1 MVVSICERPQKTPDK
16 QELDTQRKR
25 SYTCQ
30 ERLDTRNPEPILPS
44 RTCKSAE
51 QDRFPIILST
61 PTSPVPS

>member
-1 MVVSICERPQKTPDK
+1 MVVSICERSQKTSDK
-16 QELDTQRKR
+16 QEFDTQGQR

-30 ERLDTRNPEPILPS
+30 ERLDTRNPKPSLPS
-44 RTCKSAE
+44 QTCKSAE